1 MKNFIFDLNNAIKSV
16 SSSQHLIFSGACRG
30 DLESVLALQKEF
42 ANTEDLRFVS
52 IRSVLKLSRKNKL
65 VGIDGKVSLN
75 FKERF
80 DLIHLLEEKLLDWNL
95 QAFKEVCFVDH
106 SNKTISSKVFTIADR
121 CWQTAIWLIISP
133 AQQAFFHP
141 RSIGFRE
148 GYSIMDV
155 SKIFHLNMNKEAGGL
170 KKRVMIIELNSSFPI
185 YNRNYLLDKIIAF
198 KELKTC
204 LSRALTSGLIPEF
217 IDESLNLSSLLAN
230 VLLTG
235 IENIHPGVRFGNN
248 IAYFL
253 NPSDS
258 EGKILKKVMEFLNT
272 AGIHLDAINCRL
284 TSLSEGVDF
293 CGWNF
298 RLSLNGMLKSG
309 PSFKEYQLF
318 TNRIKNIINNSNYG
332 VV

>member
-1 MKNFIFDLNNAIKSV
+1 MKNFIFDLNKAIESV

-30 DLESVLALQKEF
+30 DLESVLAFQREF
-42 ANTEDLRFVS
+42 ANSEDLRFVS

-65 VGIDGKVSLN
+65 IGIDEKVSLN

-80 DLIHLLEEKLLDWNL
+80 DLVNLLEEKMLDWNH
-95 QAFKEVCFVDH
+95 QAFKEVWFVDH
-106 SNKTISSKVFTIADR
+106 SNKTISYKIFTIADR
-121 CWQTAIWLIISP
+121 CWQTAICLIISP

-148 GYSIMDV
+148 GYSILDV
-155 SKIFHLNMNKEAGGL
+155 SKIFQLNINQKAGGL
-170 KKRVMIIELNSSFPI
+170 EKRVMIIELNSSFTT
-185 YNRNYLLDKIIAF
+185 YDRKYLLDKIIVF
-198 KELKTC
+198 KEVKMC

-217 IDESLNLSSLLAN
+217 IDETLSLSSLLAN

-235 IENIHPGVRFGNN
+235 IEDIHPGVRFGNN

-258 EGKILKKVMEFLNT
+258 EGKIMKKLMQFLSI
-272 AGIHLDAINCRL
+272 AGINLDRVSFRL
-284 TSLSEGVDF
+284 TSLLKGVDF

-298 RLSLNGMLKSG
+298 RLSLNGVLMSG
-309 PSFKEYQLF
+309 PSFNEYQLF

-332 VV
+332 VL